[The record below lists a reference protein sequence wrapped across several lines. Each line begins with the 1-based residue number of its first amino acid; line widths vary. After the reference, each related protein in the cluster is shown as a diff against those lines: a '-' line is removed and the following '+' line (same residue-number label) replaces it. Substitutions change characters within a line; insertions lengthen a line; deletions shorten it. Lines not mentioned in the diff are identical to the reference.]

1 MEIDIGSLC
10 ENDIAVIHE
19 HCGVISGTLIRAS
32 TESLIKLKYVTDN
45 RDVENYVA
53 ACTVSIRI
61 LDVCSAVDSVEF
73 KILVM
78 LQVMILVRPLFACL
92 LLKG

>member
-61 LDVCSAVDSVEF
+61 LNVLFSCLHCEYTYF
-73 KILVM
+73 KRFVQLPA
-78 LQVMILVRPLFACL
+78 L
-92 LLKG
+92 